1 MTDRSRRKSIN
12 GHGDEQNEPIS
23 NTNLSNLENRRDNN
37 YSNPLP
43 AVHSRS
49 FSEHS
54 KDSINV
60 QEPNETTS
68 LLEGTREPSSHYSH
82 FPSAREDDNAF
93 RLLLF
98 I

>member
-12 GHGDEQNEPIS
+12 GHGDEQNELIS
-23 NTNLSNLENRRDNN
+23 NTNLSNLENRRDN
-37 YSNPLP
+37 YSSPLP
-43 AVHSRS
+43 AVQFHRS

-60 QEPNETTS
+60 QEPNESTS
-68 LLEGTREPSSHYSH
+68 LLEGSSRYSH
-82 FPSAREDDNAF
+82 FPSAREDDSAF